1 MIIDNLY
8 ISHQNFNFNSLP
20 DLKILDLK
28 NLKNLKNGNYITSI
42 EDITFGNIDF
52 VLDSSKKIHLIDLE
66 IDKISLTNENSAAY
80 ARLFCKLSTIPERLS
95 DASSIKKIN
104 LDLLINNNTDRPK
117 TKCLFAHGCSITFG
131 IGVGPNKKYTS
142 IVSEKLKIP
151 LVDMSCPG
159 ASIFWSAD
167 SILRSNLKPDDIVI
181 WGITNIPRVSIY
193 DGLKLKHLTTKNYM
207 SMPKS
212 LQYWNLDYFHSTTQS
227 IAAISCIEQV
237 KNFCNKLSVNLLLVN
252 ILETTWIPLM
262 YGDDPNYIDL
272 CLKFYNTGTGYT
284 FIDMGNDGEHPGEN
298 QHLYYAQEI
307 LKRF

>member
-1 MIIDNLY
+1 M
-8 ISHQNFNFNSLP
+8 
-20 DLKILDLK
+20 
-28 NLKNLKNGNYITSI
+28 
-42 EDITFGNIDF
+42 
-52 VLDSSKKIHLIDLE
+52 
-66 IDKISLTNENSAAY
+66 TNENSAAY

-104 LDLLINNNTDRPK
+104 LDLLINNNTYRPK

-131 IGVGPNKKYTS
+131 IGVTPNKKYTT
-142 IVSEKLKIP
+142 IVSEKLKLP
-151 LVDMSCPG
+151 LVDMSG
-159 ASIFWSAD
+159 SGSSIFWSAD
-167 SILRSNLKPDDIVI
+167 RILRSDLKSGDTVI

-193 DGLKLKHLTTKNYM
+193 DGLELKHLTTANYT
-207 SMPKS
+207 SISQS
-212 LQYWNLDYFHSTTQS
+212 LQYWKLDYFHSTTQS

-252 ILETTWIPLM
+252 ILETTWIPLI
-262 YGDDPNYIDL
+262 YGNDPNYIDL

-284 FIDMGNDGEHPGEN
+284 FIDIGTDGTHPGEK